1 RELVAMIL
9 SIGIRP
15 CSGAI
20 LVLVLA
26 FALQQLAAGIAA
38 VFAMSLGTGLSISA
52 LAALSVYARKGALA
66 LANAFETGG
75 QWIARLAD
83 IAAVLGGLIIVAFGL
98 ALLSASFAV
107 TSHPLL

>member
-1 RELVAMIL
+1 MVL

-38 VFAMSLGTGLSISA
+38 VAAMSLGTGLAISG
-52 LAALSVYARKGALA
+52 LAAFSVYARKGAIA
-66 LANAFETGG
+66 LAGAFETGG
-75 QWIARLAD
+75 QGIGRLLDVVA
-83 IAAVLGGLIIVAFGL
+83 ILGGLAIAGFGL
-98 ALLSASFAV
+98 ALLQAAV
-107 TSHPLL
+107 AVSDHPLL